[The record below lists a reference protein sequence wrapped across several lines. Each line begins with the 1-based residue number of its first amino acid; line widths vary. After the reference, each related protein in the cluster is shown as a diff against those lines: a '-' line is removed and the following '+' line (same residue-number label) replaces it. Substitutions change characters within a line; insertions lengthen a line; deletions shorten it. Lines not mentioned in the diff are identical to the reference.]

1 MKKWIQIP
9 LQSFVWLLLLLAACQ
24 KKELQFV
31 ESGKSLT
38 GAWKISKVLR
48 NGEDLTA
55 QYDFAAFRINFQ
67 DSSYTMT
74 NPVPFVVSKNGKWA
88 FDDPQY
94 PMELSFRQEGSNTP
108 AKPLFKYPVVKGRRS
123 LVLTFSPGCPSNKYE
138 YTLEP
143 VAQ

>member
-9 LQSFVWLLLLLAACQ
+9 LLGIVCLLLLLMACR
-24 KKELQFV
+24 KKEMQFV
-31 ESGKSLT
+31 ESGKKLT
-38 GAWKISKVLR
+38 GSWKISKVVR

-55 QYDFAAFRINFQ
+55 QYDFSAFRIAFQ
-67 DSSYTMT
+67 DSSYAIT

-94 PMELSFRQEGSNTP
+94 PMELSFRAEGTNT
-108 AKPLFKYPVVKGRRS
+108 AVKPLFKYPVVKGHRS
-123 LVLTFSPGCPSNKYE
+123 LILTFSPGCASNKYE
-138 YTLEP
+138 DTLEP